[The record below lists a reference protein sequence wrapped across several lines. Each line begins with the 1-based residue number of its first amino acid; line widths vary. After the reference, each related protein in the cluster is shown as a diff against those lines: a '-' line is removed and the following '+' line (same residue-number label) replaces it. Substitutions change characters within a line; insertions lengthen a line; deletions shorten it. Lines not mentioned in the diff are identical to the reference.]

1 MGETLT
7 NISVS
12 DLLRLDCPVNGAAS
26 LQPSSSRPLKRI
38 KLEKT
43 LLSNP
48 NPSRKTFNPI
58 SFPVLLVGTVNFF
71 SELSDHR
78 TSSCLNHC
86 LSFSDSSSTICCYIV
101 DFDSG
106 ILGREIHVMAWNYLP
121 IEQCNSQGV
130 LEIIQWSF
138 PSLDTD
144 PCRSFSLPLKLAQ
157 DSGVKA
163 NSSAFGV
170 VKSVSLTFTLPIE
183 TAEMGD
189 SVGFLAEI
197 LTCLCD
203 SCAKRRLNE
212 KSVLHQFTESKV
224 VYFIK
229 PTHKWRPVFAKLVG
243 KVMYLSGLKKRMVVV
258 RNESHIMLVSTIK
271 TKVSLGASI
280 VSDLPTK
287 HRSRGAYKGIV
298 TGIYLHGVVVELDKK
313 VWLLIHD
320 TLLVPHHSLR
330 IGAIVSVRDFHVVR
344 ANFAWAKVIILGT
357 CVMTRIH
364 IDSFAFSDT
373 KVFVKTKE
381 KSVLGNFVESL
392 KLSTKFWALLTVS
405 CFKSKFRT
413 VLPDKELLGSN
424 NSAGLVQTY
433 MSRSLPPDVFH
444 PHNSMFGTFSNHDE
458 CTYST
463 GQDQAICKL
472 VVPLSNFVEKCEE
485 LWIAIQSE
493 MSENSDICYN
503 TCDGISYPG
512 FIRRI
517 IPSDDFGCIL
527 MGNIRTCSSSGRL
540 SLVDATGDVE
550 VVIPDLPSDVNV
562 QTIYEVRDYKVVLEG
577 FRIETDTSV
586 YDFGEPLSCSAIFK
600 SHTYRK
606 KIHGLVL
613 YVQFYL
619 KNSVCL
625 TSPSHVPSNLL
636 HSANHG
642 AHLLVI
648 SHKFPLTNNFSIN
661 PTMSRCSSF
670 FAEALI
676 FPCKFKLSENGE
688 LIQLENGF
696 QDVLKRVSRRDHN
709 EASAKGPCLAPCSLS
724 KRNRG
729 VSAITSNKFDGDSSN
744 CLVDAKSLTRILLEF
759 KCESFSKY
767 QLLRI
772 GSCYL
777 LNCFEG
783 FSPTRECKCLERGGS
798 LIVTENTLRS
808 LSLSF
813 SDDIHQRE
821 PSGTSLDELVLLKS
835 LSELHE
841 IVDLKSVSSC
851 MQLMFQRSRIVYGSR
866 DLEGERLA
874 QGELISVC
882 GKIDA
887 FHVSDCDS
895 EFFVANSP
903 GNSNQSGNNI
913 CIHLADDHQMVII
926 RGNLSRK
933 LYPVGIGTG
942 ANATFHRLL
951 LTCSSNRGG
960 KLLLTPATYIEINS
974 VREVKTNVEPNQQMI
989 RVDLIE
995 SLCNI
1000 PALGLFSDFHNA
1012 DLKVT
1017 RFHCRVLT
1025 LNVLVLESCS
1035 SGSVPSYKIPLA
1047 GFVLDDGSAL
1057 CNCWTDDDQAS
1068 TLLSLPDICSS
1079 FFSSDFSS
1087 LERSPKRLLASGLG
1101 HSSNSNGSNK
1111 NMVGYYLVHM
1121 LKKHH
1126 KVTVKNRGISLD
1138 ISCQDLSFHSGT
1150 GKIFSI
1156 LEERLLNYIILNS
1169 CQGPTF
1175 SATGS
1180 DMDVNAVKQFH
1191 TYITEWATLRRCA
1204 QNIWFR
1210 DVAHI
1215 DPLKDALNM
1224 LRDIKIR

>member
-648 SHKFPLTNNFSIN
+648 SHKFPLTNN
-661 PTMSRCSSF
+661 
-670 FAEALI
+670 
-676 FPCKFKLSENGE
+676 
-688 LIQLENGF
+688 
-696 QDVLKRVSRRDHN
+696 
-709 EASAKGPCLAPCSLS
+709 
-724 KRNRG
+724 
-729 VSAITSNKFDGDSSN
+729 
-744 CLVDAKSLTRILLEF
+744 
-759 KCESFSKY
+759 
-767 QLLRI
+767 LLRI

-1224 LRDIKIR
+1224 LRDIKIRMW